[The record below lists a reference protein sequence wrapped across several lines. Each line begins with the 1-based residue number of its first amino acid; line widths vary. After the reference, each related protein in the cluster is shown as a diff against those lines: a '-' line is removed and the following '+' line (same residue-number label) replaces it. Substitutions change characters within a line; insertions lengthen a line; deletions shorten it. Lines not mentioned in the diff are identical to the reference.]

1 MTGANGLNGRRWLS
15 TYLPLTFF
23 IVFLLFPFYWMVLT
37 TFKPNNELV
46 SVSANPFIVVRPTLE
61 HIKYLFAQTNY
72 PRWFA
77 NTMFISIGATLIS
90 VVASYL
96 AAYAIA
102 RIRFRGDETVGVG
115 IYMAYLIPPAIL
127 FIPLADILLKLSMF
141 NKLWAL
147 IPVYTTFLIPFSTWL
162 LIGYLKNIPKELE
175 EAAYVDGASRLR
187 IMTTI
192 ILPLSVP
199 GLISAIIFCFT
210 LSWNEYLY
218 ALVFMSSPELK
229 TVPVGLATE
238 LVRGDLYQWG
248 PLMAGALLGSLP
260 VVVLYFFFVEYYVA
274 GLSGALK
281 D

>member
-1 MTGANGLNGRRWLS
+1 VSGREVNRRSRVLS
-15 TYLPLTFF
+15 LYLPLAFF
-23 IVFLLFPFYWMVLT
+23 IVFLMFPFYWMLLT
-37 TFKPNNELV
+37 TLKPNNELV
-46 SVSANPFIVVRPTLE
+46 SVIHNPFIVLHPTLE
-61 HIKYLFAQTNY
+61 HVKYLLTETRY
-72 PRWFA
+72 PRWFW
-77 NTMFISIGATLIS
+77 NTMYVSIGATVVS

-102 RIRFRGDETVGVG
+102 RIRFQGDEAVGVG
-115 IYMAYLIPPAIL
+115 IYLAYLIPPAIL
-127 FIPLADILLKLSMF
+127 FIPLADILLRLGMF
-141 NKLWAL
+141 NRLWAL

-175 EAAYVDGASRLR
+175 EAAFVDGASRLR

-199 GLISAIIFCFT
+199 GLISAVIFCFT

>member
-1 MTGANGLNGRRWLS
+1 
-15 TYLPLTFF
+15 
-23 IVFLLFPFYWMVLT
+23 
-37 TFKPNNELV
+37 
-46 SVSANPFIVVRPTLE
+46 
-61 HIKYLFAQTNY
+61 
-72 PRWFA
+72 
-77 NTMFISIGATLIS
+77 
-90 VVASYL
+90 
-96 AAYAIA
+96 
-102 RIRFRGDETVGVG
+102 
-115 IYMAYLIPPAIL
+115 
-127 FIPLADILLKLSMF
+127 
-141 NKLWAL
+141 
-147 IPVYTTFLIPFSTWL
+147 
-162 LIGYLKNIPKELE
+162 
-175 EAAYVDGASRLR
+175 VDGASRLR

-248 PLMAGALLGSLP
+248 PLMAGALVGSLP